1 MFGISIPEWFVF
13 INFLSDKFFFFLC
26 LRAIVF
32 SLFSWDIS
40 RGTYSLNPCILRK
53 TCLFF
58 FYQMVTGFCILFY
71 FGSQFCFSELSTYI
85 SLFFLQFNV
94 LYSLSMIIALQCGRI
109 TFFLHLLHKLKG
121 ILPLSEPLKILNL
134 EPILQRERTQKEKNK
149 CINSYIQNLE
159 KWYWWTCLQGRN
171 RDTDVERMVLWTQ
184 QGKKRVGQIEKSSI
198 DIPSTYSQLL
208 LLAQRIKLLVF
219 IWNVRAMKISDWNL
233 PCCCWKLAS
242 FRTNTEPGRGKRST
256 GRVIFS

>member
-1 MFGISIPEWFVF
+1 MYKNGTRLHFGTSLVAQMVKNLPAIQERFDPQVRKISWRRKWPPTSVF
-13 INFLSDKFFFFLC
+13 LPREFHGQRSLETYSPWGCKSQTQLKPLCTACLVYLFLNDLFLLIFYLTNFFFSVSQSYCFFLVF
-26 LRAIVF
+26 LRYIQRYLF
-32 SLFSWDIS
+32 IKSLYIKKDLS
-40 RGTYSLNPCILRK
+40 
-53 TCLFF
+53 FF

-159 KWYWWTCLQGRN
+159 KWY
-171 RDTDVERMVLWTQ
+171 
-184 QGKKRVGQIEKSSI
+184 
-198 DIPSTYSQLL
+198 
-208 LLAQRIKLLVF
+208 
-219 IWNVRAMKISDWNL
+219 
-233 PCCCWKLAS
+233 
-242 FRTNTEPGRGKRST
+242 
-256 GRVIFS
+256 